1 MKKRRKG
8 ILDWVEVI
16 GNALPDPATLFL
28 IGAFIVMV
36 ISAIAAHMQWESV
49 LLDDAGNVVL
59 QAQATNLLGS
69 EGLRWFAE
77 NVIKMFVEFRP
88 LGLVLVAA
96 IGIAVAEKSGFIAAA
111 LKTALLVVP
120 SWLLTP
126 TTFFLGVMSSMAVD
140 AGYIVLPPLAA
151 ALYKAVG
158 RSPLVGLAAVFAG
171 VAAGFNA
178 NLFITGL
185 DPLLSG
191 LTQEATNIIDPTYK
205 VAPTCNWWFMIA
217 STIVITFTGWGV
229 TRWIVEPRMNKRSP
243 LEGGPGSTGD
253 GDETMSLTP
262 DDTEVKGLLAAA
274 VVMVLTIGAIV
285 ACVLIPGAPLYDPPG
300 TIGPEPGQRSYPFW
314 IDVIVPLLI
323 LLFLFPGL
331 AYGIVVKTIR
341 NDRDVVRMMS
351 EYMSG
356 LGNYIVLAFF
366 AAIFVNFFA
375 HSGLGKMLAIEGGA
389 YLKELGLPTWAM
401 MVGFVVLVGFI
412 NMFVGSMSAKWAML
426 AVVFV
431 PMLMQVGVSPQ
442 LTQAAYRIG
451 DSVTNSISPLNP
463 YIVVVLMFMRQYVKQ
478 AGIGTL
484 ISLMLPY
491 SIAFFLIWT
500 LMLVVWIFGGWTLG
514 PKAPLDYTLPAAV
527 VEMAPEAV
535 PEDVPAP

>member
-1 MKKRRKG
+1 MEPTTTVKKRRRG
-8 ILDWVEVI
+8 ILDWVEII

-36 ISAIAAHMQWESV
+36 VSAIAAYAQWESV
-49 LLDDAGNVVL
+49 LTDDAGNVVL

-111 LKTALLVVP
+111 LKTTLLVVP
-120 SWLLTP
+120 SSLLTP
-126 TTFFLGVMSSMAVD
+126 ATFFMGVMSSMAVD

-191 LTQEATNIIDPTYK
+191 LTEEAAHIIDRDYNVNP
-205 VAPTCNWWFMIA
+205 ACNWWFMIA
-217 STIVITFTGWGV
+217 STFVITFTGWGV
-229 TRWIVEPRMNKRSP
+229 TRWIVEPRMNKRSAA
-243 LEGGPGSTGD
+243 EGGPGSLGD

-262 DDTEVKGLLAAA
+262 DKTEVKGLLVAG
-274 VVMVLTIGAIV
+274 VVMVLTIAAIV
-285 ACVLIPGAPLYDPPG
+285 ACVVIPGMPLYDAPDTVGPG
-300 TIGPEPGQRSYPFW
+300 KARPFATWIG
-314 IDVIVPLLI
+314 VIVPLLI
-323 LLFLFPGL
+323 LLFFFPGL

-366 AAIFVNFFA
+366 AAIFVKFFE
-375 HSGLGKMLAIEGGA
+375 HSGLGQMLAIEGGT
-389 YLKELGLPTWAM
+389 YLQEIGLPTWAL
-401 MVGFVVLVGFI
+401 MVGFIVLVGFI

-431 PMLMQVGVSPQ
+431 PMLMQVGISPE
-442 LTQAAYRIG
+442 LTQASYRIG

-463 YIVVVLMFMRQYVKQ
+463 YIVVVLMFMRQYVKK

-491 SIAFFLIWT
+491 SIAFFVIWT
-500 LMLVVWIFGGWTLG
+500 AMLVVWIGFGWTLG
-514 PKAPLDYTLPAAV
+514 IDAPLDYTLPGLEAAT
-527 VEMAPEAV
+527 
-535 PEDVPAP
+535 PAP